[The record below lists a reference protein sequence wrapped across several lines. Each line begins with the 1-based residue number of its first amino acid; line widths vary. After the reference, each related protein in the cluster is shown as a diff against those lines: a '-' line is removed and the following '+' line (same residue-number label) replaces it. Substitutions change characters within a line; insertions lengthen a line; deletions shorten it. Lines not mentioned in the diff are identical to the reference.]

1 MNNFYGKCYAFF
13 QVVEVIS
20 TMLQRNSRCKLSSD
34 DVTFLQR
41 PGADPDKV
49 LQFTV
54 NIGVIHYLQAVA
66 FYLRQNLL
74 QIPLI
79 TPNYMNGCKGFRDC
93 HMELSGSEESGQ
105 IESDVY
111 LYNEANPRYEL
122 SLFFSKLTEDS

>member
-1 MNNFYGKCYAFF
+1 M
-13 QVVEVIS
+13 EVIS

-41 PGADPDKV
+41 PGAEPDKV

-54 NIGVIHYLQAVA
+54 NMGAIQYLQAVA

-79 TPNYMNGCKGFRDC
+79 TPNYMNGFKGFRDS
-93 HMELSGSEESGQ
+93 HMDLSGGCEAGQ
-105 IESDVY
+105 IESDVF
-111 LYNEANPRYEL
+111 LYNEANPR
-122 SLFFSKLTEDS
+122 

>member
-1 MNNFYGKCYAFF
+1 M
-13 QVVEVIS
+13 EVIS

-34 DVTFLQR
+34 DVTFLQK
-41 PGADPDKV
+41 PGAEPDKV
-49 LQFTV
+49 LQFTI
-54 NIGVIHYLQAVA
+54 NIGVIHYLQALA

-93 HMELSGSEESGQ
+93 HMDLSGSEETGQ

-111 LYNEANPRYEL
+111 LYNEANPRYDL
-122 SLFFSKLTEDS
+122 SPFFSLTKDSCLGEITRASPV